1 MSEPRGPRVYV
12 SGTGRPGDPF
22 VFADAGEPA
31 GTWAE
36 RQAAIDEERRRRGD
50 ARLDRAQR
58 EALDR
63 RDREDE
69 R

>member
-1 MSEPRGPRVYV
+1 MTPDAPRFAI

-31 GTWAE
+31 SDWAE
-36 RQAAIDEERRRRGD
+36 RRRIADEQRRRRGY
-50 ARLDRAQR
+50 ARLDRAQADER
-58 EALDR
+58 NR